1 MINNDLP
8 CPKWKTYFEILA
20 NVIKSDKTL
29 EIVFV
34 LSLSLL
40 TFFFVYLEICKV
52 HQCHVNS

>member
-20 NVIKSDKTL
+20 NVIMSDKTL

-40 TFFFVYLEICKV
+40 TFFLYILKYAKSI
-52 HQCHVNS
+52 SAM